1 MIISKTPYR
10 VSFFGG
16 GTDFEKY
23 FSQYGGQVIGSTI
36 DKYCYLTMRNLPP
49 FFKHKSRIVWSKIEL
64 VNSFKHIFHPT
75 VKSILSVKKYDL
87 PNSLEIHH
95 QGDLPANSGIGSSSA
110 FTVGLLNAIYNYNKK
125 IISKDKLANQ
135 AINIEVNR
143 MKENVG
149 FQDQVWAAWGGLNI
163 IKFSKNK
170 KILVKKVKISK
181 KKKEL
186 LQKNLIMFFIGK
198 HRFSGK
204 IEKNK
209 ISSISE
215 KINTYHLIKEQVDE
229 CKSILEGKKDLN
241 NFGYLLDDYWNLKKT
256 LASNVTNDQINEF
269 YKDAKKNGAI
279 GGKLIGSG
287 GGGFILLY
295 SENIERLKERYNK
308 YVPVTLKFESEGSK
322 IIYSDSFKNTE

>member
-23 FSQYGGQVIGSTI
+23 FSKYEGQVIGSAI
-36 DKYCYLTMRNLPP
+36 DKYCYVTLRDLPP

-64 VNSFKHIFHPT
+64 VKSFKHIFHPT
-75 VKSILSVKKYDL
+75 VKSVLNEKEYNL

-110 FTVGLLNAIYNYNKK
+110 FTVGLLNAIYNYKKK
-125 IISKDKLANQ
+125 IISKKKLSNR
-135 AINIEVNR
+135 AIYTEVNQ

-149 FQDQVWAAWGGLNI
+149 YQDQVWAAYGGLNI

-170 KILVKKVKISK
+170 KILVKKIKITKQK
-181 KKKEL
+181 KQL

-204 IEKNK
+204 IEKSK

-215 KINTYHLIKEQVDE
+215 KINTYHQIKEQVNE
-229 CKSILEGKKDLN
+229 CKNILEGKKDLN
-241 NFGYLLDDYWNLKKT
+241 NFGYLLHDYWNLKKS
-256 LASNVTNDQINEF
+256 LAANVSNIQIDEF
-269 YKDAKKNGAI
+269 YKDARKNGAI

-287 GGGFILLY
+287 GGGFILLF
-295 SENIERLKERYNK
+295 SENIKKLKERYNK
-308 YVPVTLKFESEGSK
+308 YVPVTLKFEDEGSK
-322 IIYSDSFKNTE
+322 IIHSDGF